1 MNNAIVSGGRL
12 RNFDWLA
19 IIIYPLAVVLMEA
32 FWVYPWLTWL
42 GNWPVFSEQRPALSL
57 ASVIIALA
65 GSLLVTRIILR
76 RKWSMSI
83 TRTVIIGIGLVFILI
98 ILGAD
103 YGAGYGFLSGR
114 WFSHVGQILGNTFS
128 SFHPIVLALPVLL
141 YLWWRGIIL
150 GQTTSYFRDIYRSF
164 VIGLVALIFLVIFWQ
179 ISSGSGRFEAPGAEI
194 GLNVMAFFFFG
205 LIAIA
210 LSHIYLRRSSMPK
223 EEAALTSVKRW
234 LPMMLGVIGGMV
246 LVGFG
251 VASIFSAEF
260 FELIGR
266 GAGAVF
272 SFLGKILEYIMIPL
286 NYIFDWIFKILQWLI
301 SLLRSEPVE
310 MEGGGG
316 NMSGSVFPEVVGK
329 DLPLWVTES
338 IKWLVIA
345 VIIAVIIFILAK
357 AISRLRSRRRRDEIE
372 EIHES
377 LFSWRG
383 LKDDLKELLNM
394 MGQKFQRKPSA
405 ARPYQF
411 REDVSG
417 RLDIREIYRHLQ
429 WEGSR
434 SGFPR
439 RQHETASE
447 YSGRLRHSVPDSGEP
462 LNEVTGLYENVRY
475 GETGVPEKQVDKAN
489 SLWQTIRGLLRKLR
503 GA

>member
-1 MNNAIVSGGRL
+1 VTDADSSKKINGE
-12 RNFDWLA
+12 FDWLA

-42 GNWPVFSEQRPALSL
+42 GKWPMFSEPRPALSL

-76 RKWSMSI
+76 RKWSMSL
-83 TRTVIIGIGLVFILI
+83 TRTFIIGIGLVVILM
-98 ILGAD
+98 ILGVE

-114 WFSHVGQILGNTFS
+114 WFAHFGQLLANTFPS
-128 SFHPIVLALPVLL
+128 PHPVVLGISVLL

-164 VIGLVALIFLVIFWQ
+164 IIGMVALIFLVIIWQ
-179 ISSGSGRFEAPGAEI
+179 ISSGSGRFDAPGPEI
-194 GLNVMAFFFFG
+194 GLNVMGFFFFG
-205 LIAIA
+205 LMAIAI
-210 LSHIYLRRSSMPK
+210 SHIYIRRSAMPK

-251 VASIFSAEF
+251 VASIFSSEF
-260 FELIGR
+260 FNTIGR
-266 GAGAVF
+266 GANAVF
-272 SFLGKILEYIMIPL
+272 SSLGKIVEYILIPL
-286 NYIFDWIFKILQWLI
+286 NYVFDWIFKVIQWLI
-301 SLLRSEPVE
+301 NLLRSEPVE
-310 MEGGGG
+310 MEGQGG
-316 NMSGSVFPEVVGK
+316 NMTGMGLPEVAGK
-329 DLPLWVTES
+329 ELPLWVTES

-345 VIIAVIIFILAK
+345 IIVAVIIFILAK
-357 AISRLRSRRRRDEIE
+357 AISRLRSRRDRDEIE

-377 LFSWRG
+377 LWSWKG

-394 MGQKFQRKPSA
+394 MGQRFRRKPA
-405 ARPYQF
+405 APQPYHL
-411 REDVSG
+411 REDASG

-429 WEGSR
+429 WEGAR

-439 RQHETASE
+439 RRQETASE
-447 YSGRLRHSVPDSGEP
+447 YSNRLQRSVPDSGEP

-475 GETGVPEKQVDKAN
+475 GETSLPEEQVDNAN
-489 SLWQTIRGLLRKLR
+489 SLWRTLRGLLRRLR
-503 GA
+503 GG

>member
-1 MNNAIVSGGRL
+1 MNNAIDSKGRL

-32 FWVYPWLTWL
+32 FWVYPWLTWV

-98 ILGAD
+98 ILGAE
-103 YGAGYGFLSGR
+103 YGTGYSFLSGR
-114 WFSHVGQILGNTFS
+114 WFSHIGQLFGNTFS
-128 SFHPIVLALPVLL
+128 STHTIVLALPVLL
-141 YLWWRGIIL
+141 YLWWRGITL
-150 GQTTSYFRDIYRSF
+150 GQTMSYFRDIYRSF
-164 VIGLVALIFLVIFWQ
+164 VIGLVALIFLLIFWQ

-266 GAGAVF
+266 GASAVF
-272 SFLGKILEYIMIPL
+272 SFLGNILEYIMIPL
-286 NYIFDWIFKILQWLI
+286 NYIFDWIFKIIQWLI
-301 SLLRSEPVE
+301 NLLRSEPVE

-316 NMSGSVFPEVVGK
+316 NMSGSDFPEVV
-329 DLPLWVTES
+329 PAEIPPWVTES

-377 LFSWRG
+377 LWSWKG

-394 MGQKFQRKPSA
+394 MGKKFQRKPSE

-411 REDVSG
+411 REDASG

-447 YSGRLRHSVPDSGEP
+447 YSSRLQHSVPDSGEP